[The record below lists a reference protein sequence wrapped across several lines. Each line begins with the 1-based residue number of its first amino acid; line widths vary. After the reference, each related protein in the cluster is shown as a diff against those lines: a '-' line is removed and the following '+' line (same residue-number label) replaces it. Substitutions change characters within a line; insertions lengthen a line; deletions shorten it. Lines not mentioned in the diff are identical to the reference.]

1 MATTGPLQPGE
12 VVTGPRRCSQQPSRN
27 KSHRKLGEVSFN
39 VDPFGNDLYHFIP
52 ISGDLEDGLW
62 HCFTHIDDLRQ
73 TNVDVE
79 DCESHAPQK
88 WMN

>member
-1 MATTGPLQPGE
+1 
-12 VVTGPRRCSQQPSRN
+12 
-27 KSHRKLGEVSFN
+27 

-52 ISGDLEDGLW
+52 ISGDLEDGLR